1 MTAESAIAT
10 STHWPPSQALLF
22 RHVIPHSTPPFTR
35 ILP

>member
-22 RHVIPHSTPPFTR
+22 ERTR
-35 ILP
+35 SREE